1 MCARG
6 SLKQWINVQ
15 LFVSSLEVAFRLSLG
30 MWGLFSSVVLVANPA
45 AAAATADGRRV
56 IARCKEQQKND
67 NNRSSGS

>member
-45 AAAATADGRRV
+45 AAATADGRRV